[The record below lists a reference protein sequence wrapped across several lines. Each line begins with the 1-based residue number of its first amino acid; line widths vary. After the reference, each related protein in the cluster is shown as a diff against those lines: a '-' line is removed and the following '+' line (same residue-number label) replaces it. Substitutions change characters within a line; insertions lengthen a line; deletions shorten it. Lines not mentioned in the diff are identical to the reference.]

1 MIVKKYTHDAI
12 VFNYFFAQKKDRNS
26 FNRGSRIFY
35 EGERLYSY
43 GYHFELAVKC
53 QNYGY
58 VLNGDT
64 YSSTTS
70 HHQWLT
76 RDIANKHKKQT
87 SNQSMHHCIIPFSSL
102 QGAGIKPEGVVILD
116 VTEDTYTS
124 STRKNPKTGEIEQYQ
139 IHHLGASL
147 IRVGTKRY
155 LSSIDASATRGG
167 AYFLVE
173 LKSCRVNTVEDA
185 FRDLAGNLTDDQY
198 EKYQQG
204 IILRQGEYFLEPCT
218 VKTRQLKKKAKKTA
232 VKVSGVLDV
241 KVKNRHSKRCVNE
254 VIRRENMGYGGCHR
268 EQIQVIRRKGVPY
281 YVLLERDYAG
291 MQIPKDSF
299 IKDGHLVTRESLV
312 HQFDLSNGVGNLHVA
327 RDAIKTSGGIFIRGT
342 LRHNQHRMIKMRNI
356 WHRVIKNTAIDS
368 WSSSGNVD

>member
-1 MIVKKYTHDAI
+1 MIIKKHTHDAI
-12 VFNYFFAQKKDRNS
+12 VFNYFFAQKKERNS
-26 FNRGSRIFY
+26 FHRGSRIFY
-35 EGERLYSY
+35 EKERLYSY
-43 GYHFELAVKC
+43 GYHFDLAVKC
-53 QNYGY
+53 QKHGY

-64 YSSTTS
+64 YSNTTS

-87 SNQSMHHCIIPFSSL
+87 ANQSTHHCIIPFSSL
-102 QGAGIKPEGVVILD
+102 HGAGIKPEDVVILD

-147 IRVGTKRY
+147 IRIGTKRY
-155 LSSIDASATRGG
+155 LSSIDASAAGSG

-173 LKSCRVNTVEDA
+173 LKSRRVNTVEDA
-185 FRDLAGNLTDDQY
+185 FRDLAGTLTDEQY

-204 IILRQGEYFLEPCT
+204 IILRQGEYFLDPSEVT
-218 VKTRQLKKKAKKTA
+218 TRHLRKKAKKTP
-232 VKVSGVLDV
+232 VKVQGVLDV

-254 VIRRENMGYGGCHR
+254 VIRRENMDYGSCHR
-268 EQIQVIRRKGVPY
+268 EQIRVIRRKGVPY
-281 YVLLERDYAG
+281 YVLLEHDHVG
-291 MQIPKDSF
+291 IQLPKDSF

-312 HQFDLSNGVGNLHVA
+312 HQFDLSNGMGNPHVA
-327 RDAIKTSGGIFIRGT
+327 RDAIKTSGRIYIRGT
-342 LRHNQHRMIKMRNI
+342 LRHNQHRMIRMQNL

-368 WSSSGNVD
+368 WTSSGNVD